1 MDRLDSMKTLLEVVR
16 AGSLSGAGRTL
27 RMPLATVSRRISEL
41 EGHLGAQLFTRTG
54 RRLTLTPAG
63 ETYVRAC
70 QRIVDDIA
78 EAEKAVSGEYTVPKG
93 NLTVTAPVAFGR
105 MHLLPETIAFLKA
118 YPLVDLKLLFTEQPL
133 SLIGEQIDIA
143 LRIGPLTD
151 SQLHARPVGAVRR
164 VVCASPEYL
173 AGRGAPNCPEDL
185 AQHDC
190 VTLQTITSVRT
201 WPFRQGR
208 REIMQPVR
216 TRLATNTT
224 QSAVDAAVAG
234 IGLTQVL
241 HYQVAD
247 ELRDERLRI
256 VLADHEPAPWPV
268 HLVYVAQGPLPQKV
282 RAYLDWVTPRLK
294 DRIRAALDGV

>member
-1 MDRLDSMKTLLEVVR
+1 MDRLDSMQTLLEVVR
-16 AGSLSGAGRTL
+16 AGSLSAAGRTL
-27 RMPLATVSRRISEL
+27 RMPLASVSRRISEL
-41 EGHLGAQLFTRTG
+41 ESHLGAQLFTRTG

-70 QRIVDDIA
+70 QRIVDEIA
-78 EAEKAVSGEYTVPKG
+78 EAERAVSGEYMVPKG
-93 NLTVTAPVAFGR
+93 SLNVTAPVAFGR
-105 MHLLPETIAFLKA
+105 MHLLPVTTGFLKA
-118 YPLVDLKLLFTEQPL
+118 YPLVDMRLLFTEQPL
-133 SLIGEQIDIA
+133 SLVEEQIDIA

-151 SQLHARPVGAVRR
+151 SQLHARPVGEVRR

-173 AGRGAPNCPEDL
+173 GERGTPGEPGDL
-185 AQHDC
+185 AGHDC

-201 WPFRQGR
+201 WPFRNAR
-208 REIMQPVR
+208 RDITQPVR

-247 ELRDERLRI
+247 ELRDGRLRL
-256 VLADHEPAPWPV
+256 VLEGHEPAPWPI
-268 HLVYVAQGPLPQKV
+268 HLVHVAQGPLPQKV
-282 RAYLDWVTPRLK
+282 RAYLDWATPRLK
-294 DRIRAALDGV
+294 DRIRAALTGV